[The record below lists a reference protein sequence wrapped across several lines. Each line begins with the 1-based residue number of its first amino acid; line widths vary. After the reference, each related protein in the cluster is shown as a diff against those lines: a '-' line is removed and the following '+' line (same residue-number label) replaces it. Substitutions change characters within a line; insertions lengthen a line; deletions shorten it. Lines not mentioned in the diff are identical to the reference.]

1 MTAGDCTETNQHVAL
16 SITGDVTPPIN
27 DVTVREKTVPEADC
41 EVYVFVDSSLL
52 AFLQRI
58 T

>member
-27 DVTVREKTVPEADC
+27 DVTATRLHQK
-41 EVYVFVDSSLL
+41 
-52 AFLQRI
+52 Q
-58 T
+58 